1 MPPARRSRYRQRVGA
16 VAKSATTTAEPAAR
30 GSHARWGRLIF
41 LGVTLLCF
49 YVFAPSLAEVFEAW
63 DRLGEV
69 HPLALIAVLAA
80 EGLSFLCVWI
90 LQRVALQSTEWFSIA
105 TTQLAGNAF
114 NRITPGGGS
123 TGTALQVRMLK
134 DAGFKTSTAA
144 TALTVQSIMVS
155 GAVLAMPLVCIP
167 LVLFAGL
174 DVPGDLAD
182 GAWIGAGV
190 FVVLLA
196 IGALF
201 FGSRAA
207 ACGLGGAIEKIGNA
221 FPRKTPLTGL
231 GEKLL
236 KERDEVRNRL
246 GARWPTAVVASV
258 GRWAFEYFAL
268 LITLY
273 AISADPNPWLV
284 LLAFVFASV
293 LSMIPFTPGGLG
305 FVEAGLTGAL
315 ALAGINAGEAVLGT
329 LVFRL
334 VTFWIPIP
342 VGGLAALAFRR
353 RYPRGKT
360 AREAVLEDAE
370 VTVSEDER
378 RQQQKDRQR
387 ARPRR
392 RP

>member
-1 MPPARRSRYRQRVGA
+1 MTPAPHNRYGHDVGA
-16 VAKSATTTAEPAAR
+16 VSKRSR
-30 GSHARWGRLIF
+30 GFPWGRVVFLII
-41 LGVTLLCF
+41 TAICF
-49 YVFAPSLAEVFEAW
+49 YVFAPSLGEVFEAW

-69 HPLALIAVLAA
+69 HLFAIVAVLAA
-80 EGLSFLCVWI
+80 EAMSFVCVWI
-90 LQRVALQSTEWFSIA
+90 LQRIALETKDWYAVA
-105 TTQLAGNAF
+105 TTQVAGNAF

-134 DAGFKTSTAA
+134 DAGFPTASTA
-144 TALTVQSIMVS
+144 TALTVQSILVS

-190 FVVLLA
+190 FAVLLA

-201 FGSRAA
+201 FGSRTV
-207 ACGLGGAIEKIGNA
+207 ACKLGNGIQKVANA
-221 FPRKTPLTGL
+221 FPRETPLRGL

-236 KERDEVRNRL
+236 KERDQVRDRL
-246 GARWPTAVVASV
+246 GAQWPMAVASAV
-258 GRWAFEYFAL
+258 GRWGFEYFAL

-273 AISADPNPWLV
+273 AIGAEPNPWLV

-315 ALAGINAGEAVLGT
+315 ALAGINAAEAVLAT

-334 VTFWIPIP
+334 VTFWLPIPI
-342 VGGLAALAFRR
+342 GLVAAWLFRR
-353 RYPRGKT
+353 RYPRSAKPREVIEETVEEVADQIKGIT
-360 AREAVLEDAE
+360 A
-370 VTVSEDER
+370 S
-378 RQQQKDRQR
+378 
-387 ARPRR
+387 
-392 RP
+392 